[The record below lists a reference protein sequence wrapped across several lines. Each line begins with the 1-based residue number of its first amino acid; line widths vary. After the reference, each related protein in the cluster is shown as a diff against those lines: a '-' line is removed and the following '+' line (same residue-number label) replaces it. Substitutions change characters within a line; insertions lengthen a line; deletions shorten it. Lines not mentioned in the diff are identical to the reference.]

1 MISPAEILSL
11 IISQVSSE
19 TFLSN
24 LPDLVASLLFS
35 TASLAS
41 LAPVH
46 RIGYIAISCCVSC
59 GYCGNVNDISN
70 GFFLVLGEI
79 FWIFGIK

>member
-35 TASLAS
+35 TASAATLAATLTS
-41 LAPVH
+41 SPA
-46 RIGYIAISCCVSC
+46 
-59 GYCGNVNDISN
+59 
-70 GFFLVLGEI
+70 
-79 FWIFGIK
+79 